1 MIFMKCYYCPIADAS
16 CPCWS
21 VDNVCGLENAPME
34 CDEFD
39 GFDEEEIREMECE
52 E

>member
-1 MIFMKCYYCPIADAS
+1 MKCYYCPIADAS
-16 CPCWS
+16 CLYWS

-34 CDEFD
+34 CDEFY